1 MPYPGDESN
10 LLFAQFSLNGN
21 LFNAMSGQGEHN
33 FDFNEAVSFIIR
45 CDSQDEVDYYWAKL
59 TDEGSESMCGWLK
72 DKFGVS
78 WQVVPTE
85 MFKYIGGSDKEKSSK
100 AMNAMFKMKKL
111 DLETLRK
118 AYEGK

>member
-1 MPYPGDESN
+1 
-10 LLFAQFSLNGN
+10 
-21 LFNAMSGQGEHN
+21 
-33 FDFNEAVSFIIR
+33 
-45 CDSQDEVDYYWAKL
+45 
-59 TDEGSESMCGWLK
+59 MCGWLK

-78 WQVVPTE
+78 WQVVPIE
-85 MFKYIGGSDKEKSSK
+85 MFKYIGGSDQEKSSR